1 MSAAEEGI
9 IERILFKGNHMEL
22 WVRIDEILIYSN
34 ASIDDE
40 EFKVGESVDVLI
52 YRLYVFDQNKTYVIE
67 NSKMNTDN
75 LYYI

>member
-1 MSAAEEGI
+1 
-9 IERILFKGNHMEL
+9 MEL